1 MAEKREICEEYAKIG
16 AALIHYVEELE
27 PLREATII
35 YLRSNT
41 AKKSKGSLVYGQC
54 EKVQDRNKWAIPA
67 DFTITVFEPNVEKL
81 TEEQVVVLLYHELLH
96 ANYDAKSQT
105 ASINPHDFTEFNR
118 IIDRFGARW
127 YKEAPHDI
135 EFLREIMEVAEV

>member
-1 MAEKREICEEYAKIG
+1 MAEKREISEEYAAIG
-16 AALIHYVEELE
+16 MKLIEHVEELA
-27 PLREATII
+27 PLKDATII

-81 TEEQVVVLLYHELLH
+81 TEEQIVVLLYHELLH
-96 ANYDAKSQT
+96 ANYDAESQT
-105 ASINPHDFTEFNR
+105 ASIKPHDFTEFNT

-127 YKEAPHDI
+127 YKEEPKDM
-135 EFLREIMEVAEV
+135 EFLQTIIEEADL